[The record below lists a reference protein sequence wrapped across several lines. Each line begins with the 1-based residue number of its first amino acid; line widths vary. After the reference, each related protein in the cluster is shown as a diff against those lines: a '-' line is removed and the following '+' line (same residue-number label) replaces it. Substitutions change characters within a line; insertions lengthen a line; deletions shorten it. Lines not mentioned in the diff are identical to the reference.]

1 MGKTSLL
8 RKDNSEQNL
17 LGGSKAS
24 SNGSG
29 GGGGSGVDGD
39 SGSSDSGSSKGGSS
53 VSRQKDPHGE
63 ASALLFMKIFI
74 HLLKSNIGTGFL
86 GLPLAVKNAGLLVG
100 PVSLLAIG
108 VLTVHCMDILLNC
121 ASHLTQRLQRSLVNY
136 EETTMYS
143 LETCPNPWLRT
154 HSVWGRYVVS
164 FLLIVTQLG
173 FCIVYFMFMADNLQQ
188 IMEEAHFTS
197 DVCEPRQNL
206 VMTPVLDARFYM
218 VTILPFLILLVLIQN
233 PQVLYIFS
241 TLATITTLGSLSLI
255 FMYLIQELPRHS
267 NLPLVAHWK
276 TFLLFFGTAIF
287 TFEGVGMVLPLKSQ
301 MKSPQQFPAVLYV
314 GMSCVIFLYI
324 CLGTLGYMKF
334 GSNTQASITLNLPNC
349 WLYQSV
355 KLMYSVGIFFTY
367 ALQFHIPAE
376 IIVPFVVSRVSENW
390 ALFVDLTV
398 RTALVCLTCFSAVL
412 IPRLDLVI
420 SLVGSVSSSALA
432 LIIPPLLEIAT
443 FYSENMSCVTIAKDI
458 MISILGLLGC
468 VFGTYQAL
476 YEMTLQAH
484 FSMAN
489 STRLHT

>member
-1 MGKTSLL
+1 MGKTPLL
-8 RKDNSEQNL
+8 KEVGKCDRNMFGQ
-17 LGGSKAS
+17 SKAS
-24 SNGSG
+24 SK
-29 GGGGSGVDGD
+29 
-39 SGSSDSGSSKGGSS
+39 GSSNSSSSSSSSSASPKKGP
-53 VSRQKDPHGE
+53 RRE
-63 ASALLFMKIFI
+63 ADALMFIQIFI

-108 VLTVHCMDILLNC
+108 ALTVHCMDILLNC
-121 ASHLTQRLQRSLVNY
+121 ACHLTQRLQRSFVNY

-143 LETCPNPWLRT
+143 LETCPSPWLRT

-173 FCIVYFMFMADNLQQ
+173 FCSVYFMFLADNLQQ

-197 DVCEPRQNL
+197 NVCQPRQSL
-206 VMTPVLDARFYM
+206 VMTSILDTRFYM
-218 VTILPFLILLVLIQN
+218 LTILPFLILLVLIQN
-233 PQVLYIFS
+233 PQ
-241 TLATITTLGSLSLI
+241 T
-255 FMYLIQELPRHS
+255 PHHS
-267 NLPLVAHWK
+267 NLPLVANWK

-301 MKSPQQFPAVLYV
+301 MKSPQQFPAVLYL
-314 GMSCVIFLYI
+314 GMSFVIFLYI

-334 GSNTQASITLNLPNC
+334 GTDTQASITLNLPIC

-367 ALQFHIPAE
+367 ALQFHVPAE
-376 IIVPFVVSRVSENW
+376 IIVPYVVSRVSENW

-432 LIIPPLLEIAT
+432 IIIPPLLEIAT
-443 FYSENMSCVTIAKDI
+443 FYSENISCATIVKDI

-468 VFGTYQAL
+468 VLGTYQAL
-476 YEMTLQAH
+476 YEMTQQTH
-484 FSMAN
+484 FYTAN
-489 STRLHT
+489 STRVHI

>member
-1 MGKTSLL
+1 MGNVPLL
-8 RKDNSEQNL
+8 REVGKCQRNMFGRST
-17 LGGSKAS
+17 A
-24 SNGSG
+24 
-29 GGGGSGVDGD
+29 
-39 SGSSDSGSSKGGSS
+39 SSKGSS
-53 VSRQKDPHGE
+53 NSRSSSSTSPKKGPRRKAD
-63 ASALLFMKIFI
+63 ALMFIQIFI

-108 VLTVHCMDILLNC
+108 ALTVHCMDILLNC
-121 ASHLTQRLQRSLVNY
+121 ACHLTQRLQRSFVNY

-143 LETCPNPWLRT
+143 LETCPSPWLRT

-173 FCIVYFMFMADNLQQ
+173 FCSVYFMFLADNLQQ

-197 DVCEPRQNL
+197 NVCQPRQSL
-206 VMTPVLDARFYM
+206 VMTSILDTRFYM
-218 VTILPFLILLVLIQN
+218 LTILPFLILLVLIQN
-233 PQVLYIFS
+233 PQVLSIFS
-241 TLATITTLGSLSLI
+241 TLATITTLSSLALI
-255 FMYLIQELPRHS
+255 FEYLIQTPHHS
-267 NLPLVAHWK
+267 NLPLVANWK

-301 MKSPQQFPAVLYV
+301 MKSPQQFPAVLYL
-314 GMSCVIFLYI
+314 GMSFVIFLYI

-334 GSNTQASITLNLPNC
+334 GTDTQASITLNLPIC

-367 ALQFHIPAE
+367 ALQFHVPAE
-376 IIVPFVVSRVSENW
+376 IIVPYVVSRVSENW

-432 LIIPPLLEIAT
+432 IIIPPLLEIAT
-443 FYSENMSCVTIAKDI
+443 FYSENISCATIVKDI

-468 VFGTYQAL
+468 VLGTYQAL
-476 YEMTLQAH
+476 YEMTQQTH
-484 FSMAN
+484 FYMAN
-489 STRLHT
+489 STRVHI

>member
-1 MGKTSLL
+1 MGKMSLL
-8 RKDNSEQNL
+8 RKDDNCERNL
-17 LGGSKAS
+17 FSVCKATSSSSSSSS
-24 SNGSG
+24 SNNSL
-29 GGGGSGVDGD
+29 
-39 SGSSDSGSSKGGSS
+39 
-53 VSRQKDPHGE
+53 VSPQKDPPEE
-63 ASALLFMKIFI
+63 ADALLFMQIFI

-100 PVSLLAIG
+100 PISLLAIG

-121 ASHLTQRLQRSLVNY
+121 ASHLTQRLQKSFVSY

-154 HSVWGRYVVS
+154 HSVWGRYIVS
-164 FLLIVTQLG
+164 FLLIITQLG
-173 FCIVYFMFMADNLQQ
+173 FCSVYFMFMADNLQQ
-188 IMEEAHFTS
+188 IVEEAHFTS
-197 DVCEPRQNL
+197 NVCQPRKSL
-206 VMTPVLDARFYM
+206 VLTPVLDARFYM
-218 VTILPFLILLVLIQN
+218 LTILPFLILLVLVQN
-233 PQVLYIFS
+233 PQVLSIFS
-241 TLATITTLGSLSLI
+241 TLATITTLGSLALI
-255 FMYLIQELPRHS
+255 FEYLIQTPRHS
-267 NLPLVAHWK
+267 SLPLVASWK

-301 MKSPQQFPAVLYV
+301 MKSPQQFPAVLYL
-314 GMSCVIFLYI
+314 GMSFVIFLYI

-334 GSNTQASITLNLPNC
+334 GSDTQASITLNLPNC

-367 ALQFHIPAE
+367 ALQFHVPAE
-376 IIVPFVVSRVSENW
+376 IIIPYVISRVSENW

-432 LIIPPLLEIAT
+432 LIIPPLLEITT
-443 FYSENMSCVTIAKDI
+443 FYSEKMSCVTIAKDI

-476 YEMTLQAH
+476 YEMTQQAH

-489 STRLHT
+489 WTRVYT